1 MISGMKKMTLAA
13 TKSDMERI
21 TERLVWL
28 SVAEVCDA
36 DDLLEKYA
44 CDGVT
49 HRDVSALLLEGER
62 QAQLLFDAIEVLS
75 PYGSA
80 EKGAKKPEKKVKKQE
95 STEPDGM
102 PAYDR
107 ALENAGRVKE
117 ILSRKREND
126 AEIRRLESEIAA
138 LSPWRELDTPLSFT
152 GTHRTVFL
160 LGTIPASANLVRI
173 AEEIRELDGAVIG
186 EASSDGNV
194 RYCYAI
200 CLTERRDA
208 LLSLLVGYG
217 FSKTA
222 FRDGKDTPL
231 CEISA
236 RRERIKTEEEK
247 NKNAEEELRELAK
260 ERRELEKAYDRAQEK
275 IAALRVQNRLVSTEQ
290 TCILRA
296 WVPDYAVKM
305 LEKKLSDY
313 DCCFEV
319 RDPAEGEEVPVL
331 LQNNRF
337 ASPFESII
345 GSYGYPRYGSF
356 DPTFIVAIFYSL
368 IFGMIMQ
375 DVGYGLLLALGCP
388 LLIRKMNPKKST
400 KQLLQAF
407 TLCGISTVVFG
418 VLFGGYFG
426 DLPHQLAVNFFG
438 ADADAL
444 NHLALLFNPV
454 ENNTAFLILT
464 LAVGGIHMVVG
475 MLIRAYMLAKRGD
488 PFAAI
493 FDVGSWIVLF
503 AGLLLLLFSPSVG
516 KIVALCGAAM
526 LVLTQGR
533 HSKNI
538 FGKIFGG
545 IYSLYNIIGY
555 MSDLLSYSRIFALG
569 LSGAIIGQVMNIL
582 GTLSGGGFF
591 GFIILIV
598 IFLVGHGLNLALSMI
613 SCYVHTAR
621 LQYIEFFGKFYEE
634 GGRPFAPATVNTKY
648 TNNVREE

>member
-1 MISGMKKMTLAA
+1 MISGMKKLTLAA

-28 SVAEVCDA
+28 SVAEICDA

-62 QAQLLFDAIEVLS
+62 QAQLLSDAIEVLS

-80 EKGAKKPEKKVKKQE
+80 EKGEKKKKNE
-95 STEPDGM
+95 KEKNDSGGALD
-102 PAYDR
+102 YDR
-107 ALENAGRVKE
+107 AVENAGRVKE

-138 LSPWRELDTPLSFT
+138 LSPWRELNTPLSFT

-160 LGTIPASANLVRI
+160 LGTLPASANLVRI
-173 AEEIRELDGAVIG
+173 AEEIKTLDGAVIG

-217 FSKTA
+217 FSKVA
-222 FRDGKDTPL
+222 FRDGKNTPL

-236 RRERIKTEEEK
+236 RGERIKAEEEK
-247 NKNAEEELRELAK
+247 NEEAEKELRELAK

-319 RDPAEGEEVPVL
+319 CDPAEGEDVPVL

-375 DVGYGLLLALGCP
+375 DVGYGLLLTLGCP

-488 PFAAI
+488 LFAAI

>member
-1 MISGMKKMTLAA
+1 MIGGMKKLTLVA

-21 TERLVWL
+21 TERLVWM
-28 SVAEVCDA
+28 SIAEISDT

-44 CDGVT
+44 SDGVT
-49 HRDVSALLLEGER
+49 SRDVSSLLTEGER
-62 QAQLLFDAIEVLS
+62 QAQLLSDAIEALS
-75 PYGSA
+75 PYGSKKKKA
-80 EKGAKKPEKKVKKQE
+80 EEKK
-95 STEPDGM
+95 TEPKETE
-102 PAYDR
+102 ANYDR
-107 ALENAGRVKE
+107 ALSCAERVKE
-117 ILSRKREND
+117 LLRLRRENEN
-126 AEIRRLESEIAA
+126 EIRKIEGEIDA
-138 LSPWRELDTPLSFT
+138 LSPWKNSDVPLSFT
-152 GTHRTVFL
+152 GTRRTAYVY
-160 LGTIPASANLVRI
+160 GTLPASADLKKLS
-173 AEEIRELDGAVIG
+173 EEAALLSDAVIG
-186 EASSDGNV
+186 QVGTESGMRFV
-194 RYCYAI
+194 YALS
-200 CLTERRDA
+200 LTEQRDA
-208 LLSLLVGYG
+208 LLSLLSGYG
-217 FSKTA
+217 FSKA
-222 FRDGKDTPL
+222 SFRGAEKTPRE
-231 CEISA
+231 EIA
-236 RRERIKTEEEK
+236 ERKEKIKALGEK
-247 NKNAEEELRELAK
+247 NDHAEKELAAMAK
-260 ERRELEKAYDRAQEK
+260 NRRDFELAYDRAQEK
-275 IAALRVQNRLVSTEQ
+275 IAALRVQNRLASTES

-296 WVPDYAVKM
+296 WIPDYAPA
-305 LEKKLSDY
+305 LLQKKLSQY

-319 RDPAEGEEVPVL
+319 RDPVEGEEVPVL

-375 DVGYGLLLALGCP
+375 DVGYGLLLTLGCP

-407 TLCGISTVVFG
+407 TLCGISTIFFG

-438 ADADAL
+438 ADENAFSDV
-444 NHLALLFNPV
+444 ALLFNPV
-454 ENNTAFLILT
+454 ENNTGFLILT
-464 LAVGGIHMVVG
+464 LAVGGIHMITG
-475 MLIRAYMLAKRGD
+475 MLIRAYMLVKRGD

-503 AGLLLLLFSPSVG
+503 AGLLLLLISPTVG
-516 KIVALCGAAM
+516 KVTALCGAAM

-591 GFIILIV
+591 GFLILIV

-634 GGRPFAPATVNTKY
+634 GGRPFAPAAVNTKY
-648 TNNVREE
+648 TDNVRKEKTL

>member
-1 MISGMKKMTLAA
+1 M
-13 TKSDMERI
+13 
-21 TERLVWL
+21 
-28 SVAEVCDA
+28 C
-36 DDLLEKYA
+36 
-44 CDGVT
+44 
-49 HRDVSALLLEGER
+49 
-62 QAQLLFDAIEVLS
+62 
-75 PYGSA
+75 
-80 EKGAKKPEKKVKKQE
+80 
-95 STEPDGM
+95 
-102 PAYDR
+102 
-107 ALENAGRVKE
+107 
-117 ILSRKREND
+117 
-126 AEIRRLESEIAA
+126 
-138 LSPWRELDTPLSFT
+138 
-152 GTHRTVFL
+152 
-160 LGTIPASANLVRI
+160 
-173 AEEIRELDGAVIG
+173 
-186 EASSDGNV
+186 
-194 RYCYAI
+194 
-200 CLTERRDA
+200 
-208 LLSLLVGYG
+208 
-217 FSKTA
+217 
-222 FRDGKDTPL
+222 
-231 CEISA
+231 
-236 RRERIKTEEEK
+236 
-247 NKNAEEELRELAK
+247 
-260 ERRELEKAYDRAQEK
+260 
-275 IAALRVQNRLVSTEQ
+275 
-290 TCILRA
+290 
-296 WVPDYAVKM
+296 
-305 LEKKLSDY
+305 
-313 DCCFEV
+313 
-319 RDPAEGEEVPVL
+319 DPAEGEDVPVL

-375 DVGYGLLLALGCP
+375 DVGYGLLLTLGCP

-407 TLCGISTVVFG
+407 TICGVSTIVFG

-454 ENNTAFLILT
+454 ENNTGFLILT

-488 PFAAI
+488 LFAAI

-648 TNNVREE
+648 TNKVREE